1 MTKSKIG
8 EVINAMVSY
17 NSGDV
22 RRINHFLKVYSFAK
36 TIGEMENL
44 TEETQK
50 ILEIAAVTHD
60 IGIKRSEQKYNSCA
74 GNYQQIEGPPEA
86 KILLS
91 VLNIE
96 DEIIERVCFL
106 IAHHHTYHNITG
118 IDYQILVEADFLVNA
133 YEDNMDYVAIEKVK
147 NKLFQ
152 TKTGKTMLDQMYLKS
167 M

>member
-1 MTKSKIG
+1 MSKNKIG
-8 EVINAMVSY
+8 EVISAMISY

-36 TIGEMENL
+36 TIGQMKNL
-44 TEETQK
+44 DEETQN

-60 IGIKRSEQKYNSCA
+60 IGIKRSEEKYNSSA

-91 VLNIE
+91 GLNIE
-96 DEIIERVCFL
+96 DAIIERVCFL

-133 YEDNMDYVAIEKVK
+133 YEDHMDYVAIEKVK

-152 TKTGKTMLDQMYLKS
+152 TETGKTLLERMYLES
-167 M
+167 